1 MPRQANLI
9 LPNGIMN
16 KYTTNRNMQ
25 NLSLKGAGLL
35 FCTLLLASACGPKTE
50 HQIVGNWQAIAVLE
64 EGDSLEV
71 DPQYIKLNL
80 ANNKGYTYNG
90 PLKYEESGSYYVESK
105 YLYTLDTLN
114 QASTEKAVEIVK
126 LTEDSLQLLMK
137 EGARER
143 LLKFVKVQ

>member
-1 MPRQANLI
+1 M
-9 LPNGIMN
+9 
-16 KYTTNRNMQ
+16 
-25 NLSLKGAGLL
+25 
-35 FCTLLLASACGPKTE
+35 FCTLLLASACAPKTE

-80 ANNKGYTYNG
+80 EKNKGYTYNG
-90 PLKYEESGSYYVESK
+90 PLKYEESGSYYVEAK

>member
-1 MPRQANLI
+1 MI
-9 LPNGIMN
+9 
-16 KYTTNRNMQ
+16 
-25 NLSLKGAGLL
+25 
-35 FCTLLLASACGPKTE
+35 CVLLLASACGPDVE
-50 HQIVGNWQAIAVLE
+50 QQIIGNWQAVTVLE

-71 DPQYIKLNL
+71 DPQYIKLHFGQ
-80 ANNKGYTYNG
+80 NKDYTYSG

-114 QASTEKAVEIVK
+114 QASTEKAVQIVK

-143 LLKFVKVQ
+143 LLKFIKVK

>member
-1 MPRQANLI
+1 MI
-9 LPNGIMN
+9 
-16 KYTTNRNMQ
+16 KYTTIRNMQ
-25 NLSLKGAGLL
+25 NLSLREAGLL
-35 FCTLLLASACGPKTE
+35 FFVLLLANACGPNVE
-50 HQIVGNWQAIAVLE
+50 HQIIGSWQAVVVLE

-71 DPQYIKLNL
+71 DPQYIKLNFGK
-80 ANNKGYTYNG
+80 NKDYTYSG

>member
-1 MPRQANLI
+1 
-9 LPNGIMN
+9 MN
-16 KYTTNRNMQ
+16 KYITNRDMQ
-25 NLSLKGAGLL
+25 NLSFRGTGLL
-35 FCTLLLASACGPKTE
+35 LGMLVLAVACGPNPE
-50 HQIVGNWQAIAVLE
+50 HQIVGQWQAVAVLE

-71 DPQYIKLNL
+71 DPQYIKL
-80 ANNKGYTYNG
+80 AFGKNKDYSYNG

-143 LLKFVKVQ
+143 LLKFVKVR